1 MTALRDRVPGEGL
14 DRGEWRTAGDGDRP
28 VVGVLA
34 LQGDV
39 LENLRM
45 LEAAGAAPVPVKRPE
60 ELSGLDGLVVP
71 GGESTAIGRLADFYG
86 LLEPLRKRVAADLPT
101 FGTCAGAILLAR
113 EALLADGTRSDQQ
126 LIGGMDTVVRRNA
139 FGRQVASFEADL
151 DVDGI
156 EGGPLHAVFIRA
168 PWIEE
173 AGPDVEV
180 LSRVPTPVG
189 DRIVIA
195 REGRFLASAFHP
207 ELTGD
212 GRLHQ
217 MFVSMV
223 RRGSPR

>member
-1 MTALRDRVPGEGL
+1 MSPPHDRVPGEGL
-14 DRGEWRTAGDGDRP
+14 HEGTWPGPGDDDRP
-28 VVGVLA
+28 LVGVLA

-45 LEAAGAAPVPVKRPE
+45 LEAAGAAATPVKRPE
-60 ELSGLDGLVVP
+60 ELDALDGLVVP
-71 GGESTAIGRLADFYG
+71 GGESTAIGKLADFYG
-86 LLEPLRKRVAADLPT
+86 LLEPLRKRVEAGLPT

-113 EALLADGTRSDQQ
+113 EALLADGTRSGQQ

-139 FGRQVASFEADL
+139 FGRQVASFEADI
-151 DVDGI
+151 DVLGV

-173 AGPDVEV
+173 AGPEVEV

-189 DRIVIA
+189 DRIVIV
-195 REGRFLASAFHP
+195 RERGFLASAFHP
-207 ELTGD
+207 ELSGD

-223 RRGSPR
+223 RRGNP